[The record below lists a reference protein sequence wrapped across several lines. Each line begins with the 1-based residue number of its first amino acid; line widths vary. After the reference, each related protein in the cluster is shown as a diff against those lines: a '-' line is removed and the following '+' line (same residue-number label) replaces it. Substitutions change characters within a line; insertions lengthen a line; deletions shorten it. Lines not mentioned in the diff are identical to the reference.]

1 LANQS
6 CDGKTIIT
14 ENEKSEVLLQAFF
27 NGDSQYRLLL
37 NTQFVIVAFNDS
49 AAKFH
54 QEHAQLELQTG
65 KSIFDYINLSL
76 ISDYKMLCSQ
86 VLRGEAVQYEHYVNG
101 CWFYFII
108 SALYNDG
115 GIIEGLCIVGNS
127 INNEKKNEKIIK
139 QQSEYLSNIAWFQS
153 HQLRHPV
160 SSILALINL
169 IKEENN
175 YQRTKEYIEKLE
187 AAALQLDN
195 IIKKIVYQ
203 SREI

>member
-1 LANQS
+1 LTNRS
-6 CDGKTIIT
+6 CDGATIIT
-14 ENEKSEVLLQAFF
+14 ENEKSDVLLRAFF
-27 NGDSQYRLLL
+27 NSNAQYRLLL

-76 ISDYKMLCSQ
+76 ISDYKILCSQ
-86 VLRGEAVQYEHYVNG
+86 VLHGDAVQYEHYING

-108 SALYNDG
+108 SALYNDS
-115 GIIEGLCIVGNS
+115 GIIKGLCIVGNS
-127 INNEKKNEKIIK
+127 IDNEKKNEKIIK

-169 IKEENN
+169 IKEEND
-175 YQRTKEYIEKLE
+175 YRLTKEYIEKLE